1 MNQIFKKNLLLRF
14 SFNSMNK
21 EIIVLIGGPSS
32 GKTTL
37 INALT
42 QKGYICYPEISR
54 EIIQNAQK
62 DGIDQLFLENPLL
75 FSELLLAGR
84 INQYKMAKNEQTP
97 IVFIDRGLPDVIAYM
112 NFVGNS
118 YPDSFH
124 QACLENK
131 YSKVFVLPPWE
142 EIYVSD
148 KERYES
154 YEQAVLIHNHLEE
167 TYLDY
172 GYKLI
177 KVPKDSVSKRV
188 QFLMNHIEPLTK

>member
-14 SFNSMNK
+14 SFNLMNK

-37 INALT
+37 INALI
-42 QKGYICYPEISR
+42 QKGYVCYPEISR
-54 EIIQNAQK
+54 EIIQKAQEE
-62 DGIDQLFLENPLL
+62 GIEQLFLEKPLL
-75 FSELLLAGR
+75 FSELLLEGR
-84 INQYKMAKNEQTP
+84 INQYEAAKKEAAS

-112 NFVGNS
+112 NFVGDT
-118 YPDSFH
+118 YPDFFH
-124 QACLENK
+124 HACVTNK

-142 EIYVSD
+142 EIYISD

-167 TYLDY
+167 TYASY
-172 GYKLI
+172 GYELI
-177 KVPKDSVSKRV
+177 HVPKDSVTNRV
-188 QFLMNHIEPLTK
+188 QFLMKHITK

>member
-14 SFNSMNK
+14 SFNVMNK
-21 EIIVLIGGPSS
+21 EIIVLVGGPSS

-37 INALT
+37 IDALT
-42 QKGYICYPEISR
+42 EKGYICYPEISR
-54 EIIQNAQK
+54 EIIQKAQK
-62 DGIDQLFLENPLL
+62 EGIEQLFLEKPLL
-75 FSELLLAGR
+75 FSELLLEGR
-84 INQYKMAKNEQTP
+84 INQYEEAKNEQAP

-112 NFVGNS
+112 NFVGNT
-118 YPDSFH
+118 YPESFH

-154 YEQAVLIHNHLEE
+154 YEQAVLIHNHLEQ

-172 GYKLI
+172 GYDLI
-177 KVPKDSVSKRV
+177 RVPKDSVTNRV
-188 QFLMNHIEPLTK
+188 QFLMDTITQ